1 MIGLSG
7 FGLLVVETRIEFVA
21 LIKFPMGALCD
32 NVSVL
37 KDEDAVCVLNSAE
50 AVRNDQY
57 GAAFSEGLE
66 RGLDVV
72 LTLGV
77 EC

>member
-21 LIKFPMGALCD
+21 LIKFPVWALCD

-37 KDEDAVCVLNSAE
+37 KDEDAVCVLDGAE
-50 AVRNDQY
+50 AIY
-57 GAAFSEGLE
+57 KH
-66 RGLDVV
+66 
-72 LTLGV
+72 T
-77 EC
+77 

>member
-21 LIKFPMGALCD
+21 LIKFPVWALCD

-37 KDEDAVCVLNSAE
+37 KDKDAICVLNGAE
-50 AVRNDQY
+50 AVRNNYY

-72 LTLGV
+72 LALGV
-77 EC
+77 EG